1 MEVNSNGTLKVRV
14 EWCWGVK
21 GGGAEVEEGEGT
33 GVGCRLGSLGVG
45 ASGGKGV
52 KCTGVGFRRV

>member
-1 MEVNSNGTLKVRV
+1 MRG
-14 EWCWGVK
+14 EWCRGEK

-33 GVGCRLGSLGVG
+33 GVGCWLGSLGVG